1 MKVKELI
8 AKLQEF
14 DGELEAISASDFG
27 YHKISILEVQEDV
40 PIYNSYPDERV
51 LKKALWVA

>member
-14 DGELEAISASDFG
+14 DGELEAISVSDFG
-27 YHKISILEVQEDV
+27 NHKISILEVQEDV
-40 PIYNSYPDERV
+40 TIYNSYPDEKV